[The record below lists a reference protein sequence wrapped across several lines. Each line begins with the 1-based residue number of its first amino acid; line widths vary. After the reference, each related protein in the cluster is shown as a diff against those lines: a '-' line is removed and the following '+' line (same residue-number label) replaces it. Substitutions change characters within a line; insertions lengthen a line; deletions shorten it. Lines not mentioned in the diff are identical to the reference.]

1 MNMLLAN
8 KALLDECRQYYNQ
21 LMQDGSIHGIS
32 MRQRLEIE
40 RVIRD
45 EFLAGYYARH
55 DCEACIYE
63 MIKLAYMFYD
73 KYLNDEKREH

>member
-1 MNMLLAN
+1 MKSQNSQ
-8 KALLDECRQYYNQ
+8 LLDECRVYYNQ
-21 LMQDGSIHGIS
+21 LIQDGSVHGIS

-45 EFLAGYYARH
+45 EFLPGYYAGR
-55 DCEACIYE
+55 DCETCIYE

-73 KYLNDEKREH
+73 KYLKDEASKH